1 MRGAV
6 LTLIFALAAP
16 LGAQVRIVTKPDG
29 THLISNFG
37 GSGKLT
43 NLAWLA
49 RQRDRRSSYDA
60 FIEHYADKYGVD
72 PVLVRA
78 VIQVES
84 DFNPRCVSRKG
95 ARGLMQLIPETAKRY
110 GVRNVFDPEDNI
122 RGGVHYLADLLAMF
136 HNDLSRALAA
146 YNAGENAVLKYA
158 GIPPYGETTTYVTRA
173 LTVYYGTPYGQAESF
188 AGDPHRRK
196 LAGGFGTQMLE
207 PVIAALP
214 GMRYLGTH

>member
-1 MRGAV
+1 MRAAV
-6 LTLIFALAAP
+6 FAVIFALAAP
-16 LGAQVRIVTKPDG
+16 IGAQIRITTKPDG

-37 GSGKLT
+37 GSAKLT

-49 RQRDRRSSYDA
+49 KQRDRRSSYDA
-60 FIEHYADKYGVD
+60 LIERYADRYGVD

-84 DFNPRCVSRKG
+84 DFNPRCVSHKG

-110 GVRNVFDPEDNI
+110 GVRDVFDPEQNI
-122 RGGVHYLADLLAMF
+122 RGGVHYLADLLVLF
-136 HNDLSRALAA
+136 HNDVHRALAA

-158 GIPPYGETTTYVTRA
+158 GIPPYSETTMYVTRA

-188 AGDPHRRK
+188 AGDPNRRK
-196 LAGGFGTQMLE
+196 LSGGFGSQVLQ
-207 PVIAALP
+207 PVFAALP
-214 GMRYLGTH
+214 GMRYLGSH

>member
-1 MRGAV
+1 MRAAV
-6 LTLIFALAAP
+6 LTLVLAVAAP
-16 LGAQVRIVTKPDG
+16 SIAQVHIVTRPDG
-29 THLISNFG
+29 SHVISNI
-37 GSGKLT
+37 GSSTKLT

-60 FIEHYADKYGVD
+60 IIERYADRYGVD

-84 DFNPRCVSRKG
+84 DFDARCVSRKG
-95 ARGLMQLIPETAKRY
+95 ARGLMQLVPETAKRY

-122 RGGVHYLADLLAMF
+122 RGGVHYLADLLGMF
-136 HNDLSRALAA
+136 HNDLSRSLAA

-158 GIPPYGETTTYVTRA
+158 GMPPYNETTTYVTRA
-173 LTVYYGTPYGQAESF
+173 LTVYYGRPYAQAESF

-196 LAGGFGTQMLE
+196 LAGGFGGVLQ
-207 PVIAALP
+207 PVIVALP
-214 GMRYLGTH
+214 GMRYLGSN